1 MTPSRS
7 VYGAF
12 SVPAEE
18 GEYAPE
24 RVTFAPP
31 FPALIGYNAADYTV
45 RTVGVTVIAPDASA
59 PPVLDVWL
67 LDPDADPAE
76 DASWT
81 LWPGAI
87 IRARVGGRVL
97 LGTHVG
103 VQLRARSCGTRA
115 RLAVRARFLED
126 FPPSCS

>member
-87 IRARVGGRVL
+87 DPSARRRPGAPRYARRRPTPRAELWHPRPARGARAILGGL
-97 LGTHVG
+97 P
-103 VQLRARSCGTRA
+103 
-115 RLAVRARFLED
+115 AVV
-126 FPPSCS
+126 